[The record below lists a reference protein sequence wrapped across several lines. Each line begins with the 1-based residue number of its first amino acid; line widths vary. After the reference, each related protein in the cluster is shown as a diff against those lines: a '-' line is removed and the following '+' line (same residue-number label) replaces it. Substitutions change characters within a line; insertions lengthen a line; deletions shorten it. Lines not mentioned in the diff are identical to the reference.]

1 MMASKKKSKKKTIQI
16 ELDKDKLIKTG
27 LIILVVMIIC
37 LVCFFAS
44 SSKSKP
50 YEKVSSNE
58 DTNAENSVLEEATK
72 QAGEISDEERTQ
84 PEEISLQTYLELY
97 QKEEESLVLISRPTC
112 QYCKIA
118 TPILENII
126 YEKKVKIHYLNSDN
140 LTEEENSKL
149 ITSDDYFSSGYG
161 TPLLLVVGNKKIKD
175 QVEGLVTK
183 ESYEAF
189 FKEYGF
195 ME

>member
-1 MMASKKKSKKKTIQI
+1 MASKNKSKKKTIQI
-16 ELDKDKLIKTG
+16 ELDKDQIIKTG
-27 LIILVVMIIC
+27 VAILVVVMIC
-37 LVCFFAS
+37 LICFFAS

-50 YEKVSSNE
+50 YEKTANVNTESE
-58 DTNAENSVLEEATK
+58 GENVLEQATK

-97 QKEEESLVLISRPTC
+97 DKEEESLVLISRPTC

-118 TPILENII
+118 TPIIENII
-126 YEKKVKIHYLNSDN
+126 YEKKVRIHYLNSDN